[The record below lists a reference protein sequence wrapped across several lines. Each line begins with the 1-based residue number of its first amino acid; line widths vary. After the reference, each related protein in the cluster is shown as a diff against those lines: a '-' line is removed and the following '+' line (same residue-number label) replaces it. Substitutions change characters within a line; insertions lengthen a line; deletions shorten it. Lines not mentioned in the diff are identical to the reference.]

1 MSTRPAQSLLATL
14 LILSTAATRADDTA
28 WQEPFSLQLP
38 ETVRT
43 IVLRPRTDA
52 QEFAASHGLT
62 GARVVPMGR
71 GASALE
77 MPMDDGA
84 WQAMQSGACADRDV
98 VSCESSVCQGIQ
110 LRGSATPGSAQSPEA
125 IQARLVR
132 NAPETVVVPDPSDPE
147 AGSCRGAPLVP
158 PLDEAGAIAT
168 GQNVTIDLS
177 LLDTPGGTGPEG
189 SSPAADKAADTAA
202 GADPQ
207 SASAAAE
214 GEAVGSAASDDA
226 PLTEGPTTTDET
238 PSETA
243 DAREEM
249 TSEATSE
256 PVGEPAT
263 RSFEFNVAS
272 LFNPGGG
279 VDLGT
284 DQLPADTSDWTLVVG
299 AGCSEVKVPLSAIEP
314 ARLPGIVVALVAT
327 ADVTNVANAYGLT
340 VLREQPLVSTGENIV
355 TYATSQNIFT
365 VIAAL
370 ALDARVTGAQPE
382 YVFETTAEAGLV
394 PAPASPPRPYSDPFA
409 AMNYAPGMTGA
420 LRLHGEAAGTGQLVA
435 VIDTGIDASHPD
447 LSGRLREPVDTT
459 GNGYAAENHG
469 TAVAGIIAAEAD
481 NAIGSYGVAP
491 AAELLPIK
499 ACQPKEPGGLAAR
512 CTTSTLVKALDVAM
526 SEDAAIINMS
536 LAGPPD
542 DLVSRYVNLA
552 LDQGRL
558 VVAGAGNGGIH
569 GKPGY
574 PAAIPGVLAVTAV
587 DAIDRLYPQANRG
600 AYIDIAAPG
609 VDIVATVPNG
619 QYPPLSGTSMA
630 AAHVSGIA
638 ALIRELGPLM
648 TSREIAMVIKT
659 SSRDLGEAGSDPSFG
674 AGLVDACKAAATAT
688 ADAVACDQG
697 GAHADL
703 NAF

>member
-1 MSTRPAQSLLATL
+1 MSIRATA
-14 LILSTAATRADDTA
+14 TAALLLYTGSLVQADDTT

-52 QEFAASHGLT
+52 AEFAARHGLT
-62 GARVVPMGR
+62 DARVVPMGR

-77 MPMDDGA
+77 VPMEDGA
-84 WQAMQSGACADRDV
+84 WENIQASACADRDV
-98 VSCESSVCQGIQ
+98 ASCESSVCQGIQ
-110 LRGSATPGSAQSPEA
+110 LNGSAAPGSQQNAEA
-125 IQARLVR
+125 IQARLVK
-132 NAPETVVVPDPSDPE
+132 NAPEVLVVPDPTNPE

-158 PLDEAGAIAT
+158 PLDETGAIAS

-177 LLDTPGGTGPEG
+177 VLDSGGTPEVNKTKDATADSVTVAEGGPVG
-189 SSPAADKAADTAA
+189 DAGAA
-202 GADPQ
+202 GEGTVGESALSEDP
-207 SASAAAE
+207 A
-214 GEAVGSAASDDA
+214 
-226 PLTEGPTTTDET
+226 GPTD
-238 PSETA
+238 TA
-243 DAREEM
+243 DAAEVP
-249 TSEATSE
+249 A
-256 PVGEPAT
+256 EPA
-263 RSFEFNVAS
+263 RKSFEFSVAS
-272 LFNPGGG
+272 LFNPNGG

-299 AGCSEVKVPLSAIEP
+299 AGCSEVKVPLNAIEP
-314 ARLPGIVVALVAT
+314 ARLPGIVVALVAS
-327 ADVTNVANAYGLT
+327 ADVANVANAYGLT
-340 VLREQPLVSTGENIV
+340 VLSQQTLNSTGENIV
-355 TYATSQNIFT
+355 TYATAQNIFT
-365 VIAAL
+365 VIAAM
-370 ALDARVTGAQPE
+370 ALDARVVGAQPE
-382 YVFETTAEAGLV
+382 YVFETTADAGTTQPV
-394 PAPASPPRPYSDPFA
+394 AERRAYSDPFA
-409 AMNYAPGMTGA
+409 AMNYAPDKTGA
-420 LRLHGEAAGTGQLVA
+420 RKLHGDAAGNGQLIA
-435 VIDTGIDASHPD
+435 VIDTGIDTAHPD
-447 LSGRLREPVDTT
+447 LASRLREPVDTT
-459 GNGYAAENHG
+459 GNGFAAENHG

-499 ACQPKEPGGLAAR
+499 ACQPKESGGLAAR

-587 DAIDRLYPQANRG
+587 DAIDRLYGQANRG
-600 AYIDIAAPG
+600 DYIDVAAPG
-609 VDIVATVPNG
+609 VDIVATVPDG

-630 AAHVSGIA
+630 AAHVTGIA

-659 SSRDLGEAGSDPSFG
+659 SSRDLGDPGPDAGFG
-674 AGLVDACKAAATAT
+674 TGLVDACKAAAAAT
-688 ADAVACDQG
+688 ADAVSCDQG
-697 GAHADL
+697 GSNANV

>member
-1 MSTRPAQSLLATL
+1 MNGPVRTSLLIAALPMLALAAPVADATD
-14 LILSTAATRADDTA
+14 AA
-28 WQEPFSLQLP
+28 WQAPFTLQLP

-43 IVLRPRTDA
+43 IVLRPRTDPV
-52 QEFAASHGLT
+52 EFAADHGLT
-62 GARVVPMGR
+62 GARIVPMGR

-77 MPMDDGA
+77 MPMEDTA
-84 WQAMQSGACADRDV
+84 WEAVQSGACTDRDV
-98 VSCESSVCQGIQ
+98 AGCESATCQGIQ
-110 LRGSATPGSAQSPEA
+110 LRGSAAPGSDQSAEA

-132 NAPETVVVPDPSDPE
+132 NAPETVLVPDPANPE
-147 AGSCRGAPLVP
+147 AGSCRGAPVVL
-158 PLDEAGAIAT
+158 PLDETSALAT

-177 LLDTPGGTGPEG
+177 LLDSPGGVTDKTADVTANPELATAD
-189 SSPAADKAADTAA
+189 PAAAPAEP
-202 GADPQ
+202 G
-207 SASAAAE
+207 AAAE
-214 GEAVGSAASDDA
+214 
-226 PLTEGPTTTDET
+226 P
-238 PSETA
+238 
-243 DAREEM
+243 AR
-249 TSEATSE
+249 
-256 PVGEPAT
+256 
-263 RSFEFNVAS
+263 RSFEFSVSS
-272 LFNPGGG
+272 LFNPAGG

-299 AGCSEVKVPLSAIEP
+299 AGCSEVKVPLNAIEP

-327 ADVTNVANAYGLT
+327 ADVANVASAYGLT
-340 VLREQPLVSTGENIV
+340 VLNEHPLASTGENIV
-355 TYATSQNIFT
+355 TYATTQNIFT
-365 VIAAL
+365 VIAAM
-370 ALDARVTGAQPE
+370 ALDGRINDAQPE
-382 YVFETTAEAGLV
+382 YVFETTAEAGF
-394 PAPASPPRPYSDPFA
+394 ASEAVAQPRAYSDPFA
-409 AMNYAPGMTGA
+409 VMNYAPGKTGA
-420 LRLHGEAAGTGQLVA
+420 LQLHGEASGNGQLIA
-435 VIDTGIDASHPD
+435 VIDTGIDVSHPD
-447 LSGRLREPVDTT
+447 LSNRLREPVDTT

-499 ACQPKEPGGLAAR
+499 ACQPKEEGGLAAR
-512 CTTSTLVKALDVAM
+512 CTTSTLVKALDVAI

-587 DAIDRLYPQANRG
+587 DAIDRLYTKANRG
-600 AYIDIAAPG
+600 EYIDIAAPG
-609 VDIVATVPNG
+609 VDIVATVPDG

-630 AAHVSGIA
+630 AAHVTGIA

-648 TSREIAMVIKT
+648 SSREVAMVIKT
-659 SSRDLGEAGSDPSFG
+659 STRDLGEPGHDSAFG
-674 AGLVDACKAAATAT
+674 AGLVDACKAAAAAT
-688 ADAVACDQG
+688 ADAVSCDQG